1 MIHLNINFR
10 INHNQAHCDSNV
22 CDLLFISMTSEIK
35 SSIAGLMGAIFA
47 RLFVFVWV
55 LESLES
61 LEGFGLTRAA
71 EPTIEPEL
79 ENSQK

>member
-1 MIHLNINFR
+1 MIHLNTSFR

-47 RLFVFVWV
+47 RLFVWV
-55 LESLES
+55 LESLEGF
-61 LEGFGLTRAA
+61 EGFWIDACG
-71 EPTIEPEL
+71 
-79 ENSQK
+79 